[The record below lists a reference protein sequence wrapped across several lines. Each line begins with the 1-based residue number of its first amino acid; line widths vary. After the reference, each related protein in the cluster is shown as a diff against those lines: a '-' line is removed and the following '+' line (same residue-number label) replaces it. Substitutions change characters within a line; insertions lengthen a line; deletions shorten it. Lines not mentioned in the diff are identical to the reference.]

1 MVALTTKSSRRTKVN
16 NSDRGKILKRSLG
29 ALFRQGQNI
38 ENCSLKHL
46 KISGAQARYMD
57 VIHDS
62 PGISQ
67 DAVARL
73 FKVDKGAVARA
84 VKKLETAGY
93 IERRRKEGDSRA
105 WQLFMTERGEEI
117 HKMMSTGEMEFE
129 SRLLAGFSEEEID
142 TLCMM
147 LDRVADNIAAMHSDA
162 HGDCERR
169 CRK

>member
-73 FKVDKGAVARA
+73 FKVDKGAVARD

-105 WQLFMTERGEEI
+105 WQLFMTERG
-117 HKMMSTGEMEFE
+117 
-129 SRLLAGFSEEEID
+129 
-142 TLCMM
+142 
-147 LDRVADNIAAMHSDA
+147 
-162 HGDCERR
+162 
-169 CRK
+169 